1 MRETELAYLQEL
13 YEQYAS
19 PLVRYIYRHVGDS
32 ALAEDLMQETFLT
45 ALVKLEDVR
54 RHPAPLSWLFRT
66 AWNLTMRER
75 EKQRRM
81 VPSEDL
87 AQLSAPSG
95 AGLTELLPR
104 DIGADDTWLLER
116 YYGDQWSVID
126 LSRQLGI
133 TQSACKMRLLRLRER
148 LKAQLTES

>member
-1 MRETELAYLQEL
+1 MRETELVYLQEL

-19 PLVRYIYRHVGDS
+19 PLVRYIYRYVGNS

-45 ALVKLEDVR
+45 ALVKLENVR

-75 EKQRRM
+75 EKLRRTIPCEGLEQM
-81 VPSEDL
+81 
-87 AQLSAPSG
+87 SAPPEI
-95 AGLTELLPR
+95 GLTALLPR
-104 DIGADDTWLLER
+104 DISADDAWLLER
-116 YYGDQWSVID
+116 YYGDQLAVAD
-126 LSRQLGI
+126 LSRRLGI

-148 LKAQLTES
+148 LKAQLMES